1 MKKDLGQEQINH
13 HDKAAEQRDHDRD
26 ERGGAFQFFPTRP
39 GTFLEFLARF
49 RDINGQALDLSLP
62 PQVAKD
68 AANRRRPNCNMY
80 PVVVHKNLSGLP
92 SRSSREFFVHR
103 FSSPPAKAGGEGGI
117 RTPVGLSPKA
127 VFKTAA
133 IDHSATSPSSQTG
146 TAGGTRTPNQ
156 WFWRPLLYQLSYRR
170 SRIKFLPIY
179 GQKGSTEVQTP
190 RSRNR
195 FAIKR
200 DRQSV

>member
-103 FSSPPAKAGGEGGI
+103 FSSPPAKAGGAGGI
-117 RTPVGLSPKA
+117 
-127 VFKTAA
+127 
-133 IDHSATSPSSQTG
+133 
-146 TAGGTRTPNQ
+146 RTPNQ

-195 FAIKR
+195 LAIKL
-200 DRQSV
+200 